1 MSLPLQNPV
10 WNSFD
15 FTSAGYSSPNDLD
28 GATSLS
34 ISRHGSVD
42 ENVLNVP
49 MQSIEPPKPSKYQFL
64 TESDLASGEEVA
76 ATWRTYRA
84 QATELNPTASP
95 HENAMFSSTQ
105 SKMTTPSNWG
115 MTISTAQ
122 HSDVQ
127 HQQPFTD
134 HQLSDSFYETER
146 NFPRTPFTSKQTSL
160 SHETENFHPQ
170 HPFQASGIGWQTSSQ
185 VSSGYSPVSHG
196 SFLPIEPEESNSRR
210 DSDGTDSANEF
221 NNLNIQISHS
231 PQGLVNGL
239 LNTPA
244 SEDSGIKHP
253 TSLVASSVSTPCVS
267 REISG
272 NLDLASRR
280 KRPRPAAL
288 VSGGQRSISY
298 VGPLTASPGSRNSSL
313 GASASVRRIKST
325 GNNLNVL
332 NGRIQKPSHGSAQ
345 RSPLH
350 FQSFEAA
357 ASAMESPQFS
367 TQSHNSYVV
376 SQSPD
381 GFNHRSMPIAF
392 SSPNVL
398 PVSSAPYH
406 QQPSPLSWNPGQDQ
420 FTPGAFD
427 MHSTHSVPLT
437 PPESVHTMPQAHQ
450 YHTEPPHSAPAHRT
464 TFPNH
469 SPQFSEAPFQQQY
482 WPTPYMIPAGAYS
495 NPSLLSMG
503 QPCHNPMCN
512 SGPSIPFYGHPEH
525 AFMHCTPQMGHY
537 QPVSASPSS
546 PPKELEFHVTTLPE
560 PQIRADRSPQ
570 PPRNFAF
577 HNTTSTDFHDSTSR

>member
-1 MSLPLQNPV
+1 MPLQNPV

-15 FTSAGYSSPNDLD
+15 FSSVGYSSPNDLD
-28 GATSLS
+28 SASHS
-34 ISRHGSVD
+34 SVD

-49 MQSIEPPKPSKYQFL
+49 VQPLEPQKPSKYQFL

-84 QATELNPTASP
+84 QATEISSASP
-95 HENAMFSSTQ
+95 HHDTMFSTAQSQSST
-105 SKMTTPSNWG
+105 SSNWG
-115 MTISTAQ
+115 IMIPAAQ
-122 HSDVQ
+122 PNDLQ

-134 HQLSDSFYETER
+134 HQSSGSVYGAER
-146 NFPRTPFTSKQTSL
+146 NYPRTPFSSKQTSL
-160 SHETENFHPQ
+160 SHETESFNTPQ
-170 HPFQASGIGWQTSSQ
+170 HPFQTLATGWQSASQ
-185 VSSGYSPVSHG
+185 VPSGFSPVSHS
-196 SFLPIEPEESNSRR
+196 SFVPNKLEESSPRR
-210 DSDGTDSANEF
+210 GSVITDSVNEF

-239 LNTPA
+239 LNTPT
-244 SEDSGIKHP
+244 SDDSNINHP
-253 TSLVASSVSTPCVS
+253 AALGDSSGNTPNAS
-267 REISG
+267 REVPG

-332 NGRIQKPSHGSAQ
+332 NGRIQKPGHGSAQ
-345 RSPLH
+345 RSPLQ
-350 FQSFEAA
+350 FQTFEHAT
-357 ASAMESPQFS
+357 SAMESPQFLR
-367 TQSHNSYVV
+367 QSHNSYGV

-381 GFNHRSMPIAF
+381 GFNHDQMPIAF
-392 SSPNVL
+392 SPPNVAH
-398 PVSSAPYH
+398 PAPASNTPYH
-406 QQPSPLSWNPGQDQ
+406 NQPPPLSWNPSQE
-420 FTPGAFD
+420 AFATGGFD
-427 MHSTHSVPLT
+427 VHSAHNVPLT
-437 PPESVHTMPQAHQ
+437 PPESIHAMPQAHQ
-450 YHTEPPHSAPAHRT
+450 FHTELPHSAPAHRT

-482 WPTPYMIPAGAYS
+482 WPTPYMVPAGAYS

-512 SGPSIPFYGHPEH
+512 SGPSMPFYGHPEH
-525 AFMHCTPQMGHY
+525 AFMHCAPPMGHY
-537 QPVSASPSS
+537 QPVQASPSS